1 MRDLSRLPKVD
12 LHVHLEGSMRAST
25 VRELAVRHGVE
36 LPEGLRDGRYGFRD
50 FRHFIDQWVA
60 GLRCLQG
67 PADFRR
73 IAYEFCEDEATEGVR
88 HAEVSFSLP
97 EHGGRLGDWD
107 GPLLA
112 VLEGFAEGER
122 DFGILCRP
130 YVDVVRG
137 LDMDL
142 SRRAMEAAVRHRD
155 DGVIGLG
162 LGGDEEHRPE
172 RYAELFSVAV
182 DAGLHSL
189 PHAGET
195 GGPASIRGALDALRA
210 ERLGHGVRCLEDD
223 DLVAE
228 LRGRRV
234 PLEVCPISNVMTRV
248 VRSIEEHPL
257 PRLLD
262 AGLNV
267 TLNSDDPS
275 MFHAG
280 VTSQYE
286 LAREVF
292 GLSDERLADLAL
304 AGVRAS
310 FADDAL
316 KVSLERDIRA
326 WLDEVPTA

>member
-1 MRDLSRLPKVD
+1 
-12 LHVHLEGSMRAST
+12 MRAST
-25 VRELAVRHGVE
+25 VRKLAARNGVA
-36 LPEGLRDGRYGFRD
+36 LPEGLREGRYRFRD
-50 FRHFIDQWVA
+50 FQHFIEQWVA
-60 GLRCLQG
+60 GVRCLRG
-67 PADFRR
+67 TADFRR
-73 IAYEFCEDEATEGVR
+73 VAHEFCEDEAAEGVR
-88 HAEVSFSLP
+88 YAEVSFSLP

-122 DFGILCRP
+122 DFGIVCRP

-137 LDMDL
+137 LDMGL
-142 SRRAMEAAVRHRD
+142 SRLATESAVRHGE

-162 LGGDEEHRPE
+162 LGGDEEHPPE
-172 RYAELFSVAV
+172 RYAHLFRVAV
-182 DAGLHSL
+182 EAGLHSL

-195 GGPASIRGALDALRA
+195 GGPASIRGALDALGA
-210 ERLGHGVRCLEDD
+210 ERLGHGIRCLGDE

-228 LRGRRV
+228 LRERQIA
-234 PLEVCPISNVMTRV
+234 LDVCPTSNVMTQV

-257 PRLLD
+257 PQLLD

-280 VTSQYE
+280 ITGQYE
-286 LAREVF
+286 LARDVF
-292 GLSDERLADLAL
+292 GLSDERLAALAL

-310 FADDAL
+310 FAEEAL
-316 KVSLERDIRA
+316 KGSLDRDVRA
-326 WLDEVPTA
+326 WLSGPAA